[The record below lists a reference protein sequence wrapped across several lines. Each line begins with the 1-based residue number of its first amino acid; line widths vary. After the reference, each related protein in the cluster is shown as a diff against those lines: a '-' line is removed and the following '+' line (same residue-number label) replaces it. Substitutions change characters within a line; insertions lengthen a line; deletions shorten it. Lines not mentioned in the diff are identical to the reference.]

1 MTIKDDLKK
10 YPCFLFEFGTLR
22 PIPTPSSWSQELQ
35 CHHFVLKSQEKTNPK
50 FYERVEHLQKL
61 IFMPARVH
69 YNLHA
74 MGEETFFKRYGYDK
88 HKLLFNRKKW
98 REGLYD
104 EATNSIRTDDLQPL
118 SE

>member
-1 MTIKDDLKK
+1 MTIKEDLKK
-10 YPCFLFEFGTLR
+10 YPCFLFELGTIR
-22 PIPTPSSWSQELQ
+22 PIPTPENWSVELQ
-35 CHHFVLKSQEKTNPK
+35 CHHFLPKSQEKTNPK

-61 IFMPARVH
+61 IFMRARTH

-74 MGEETFFKRYGYDK
+74 MGEDTFSKQYGIEK

-104 EATNSIRTDDLQPL
+104 EQVSTADTVTTQNI
-118 SE
+118 

>member
-1 MTIKDDLKK
+1 MTIKEDLAK

-22 PIPTPSSWSQELQ
+22 PIPAPECWSSELQ
-35 CHHFVLKSQEKTNPK
+35 CHHFVPKSQEKTNPK

-61 IFMPARVH
+61 IFMRARTH

-74 MGEETFFKRYGYDK
+74 MGEDTFLKQYGIEK

-104 EATNSIRTDDLQPL
+104 EQVSTADTVTTQNI
-118 SE
+118 